1 MQIWMQE
8 IKTRER
14 YLSFPVILII
24 HSKDIS
30 RICECS
36 RNKSH
41 DFAHSA
47 ELNDMNSVKTP
58 YFRYHCNASML
69 SLRSPYVEWK
79 IRASRMNFCNLT
91 NLPCKSSVYLL
102 QLWLLSSIHSNL
114 SSNSFNLALAKIR
127 LRFSNARSS
136 LFPKVRERNGWK
148 WTSNGNIVIVHIF

>member
-58 YFRYHCNASML
+58 YFRFHRFLSVRLML
-69 SLRSPYVEWK
+69 NEKSGF
-79 IRASRMNFCNLT
+79 SRMNFCNLT
-91 NLPCKSSVYLL
+91 NLPCKSGVYLL

-114 SSNSFNLALAKIR
+114 SSNSFNLGLAKIR